1 MTVDSILNEICLFH
15 KNMHISCENRYN
27 PCDNMCIPYGN
38 EEPENNDYNYTGAYK
53 SCQYNY

>member
-1 MTVDSILNEICLFH
+1 MVDGILNEICLFH